1 MKNMLVNGIVACL
14 LVAVPAS
21 AISPDTSP
29 NALPAQAEEPQMRAY
44 RLLSEGE
51 ALEKEGKLQE
61 ALLKYEEALQIFQ
74 AAGNSQREALCLN
87 SIGGIKAQLSDIEG
101 ARRAWEA
108 GYKIWREK
116 DNMPMA
122 GLMLS
127 RIGTSYEKQGNSS
140 QAISYY
146 QQSIEMV
153 ESIINDKVKIAQ
165 IQSILTKIQDI
176 SSPRL
181 INLLW
186 EAKRYPEAFNYV
198 ERAKARAFLDQ
209 LNHGPIN
216 FLPGND
222 ASFLARE
229 RALKE
234 EIERLRQSLGSKPDN
249 QEVKDK
255 LKEYEY
261 LWADLQYFSRE
272 IASVERVDVAE
283 LSEIQNL
290 LDADTTLVEYFVT
303 GTRTLAFII
312 TRNRLEAVALNVTQ
326 KDLEDKIRV
335 FARDT
340 SSTVENLQE
349 LHKDL
354 IAPLKNHLTTR
365 TIGIVPHGQLHYLPF
380 AALTED
386 GKRYLIDDHPLFTLP
401 NASVLRFLPQKRKP
415 KTGTV
420 LALANSIAPGFSIVE
435 SLDEQ
440 VEKIAGMYSTKPLIG
455 KDATESALRSKAGQA
470 EILHIAAHGQYN
482 KDTPLFSTIYL
493 RQDTKNDG
501 RLEVHEIYGL
511 DLRKVTNL
519 VVLSACELQEGKLGA
534 GDEVMAMNRAF
545 MFAGTP
551 SVIASLWGVGEKA
564 TTDLMV
570 GFYTH
575 LKKGMS
581 KAEALQQA
589 QIEVRQSPKYRH
601 SYDWAAFV
609 LTGDWKN

>member
-1 MKNMLVNGIVACL
+1 MFVNAIVACL
-14 LVAVPAS
+14 LVAVPAP
-21 AISPDTSP
+21 AISPDTAP
-29 NALPAQAEEPQMRAY
+29 NALQTQAEEPQMRAY
-44 RLLSEGE
+44 RLKGEGE

-61 ALLKYEEALQIFQ
+61 ALLKYEEAFQIFH
-74 AAGNSQREALCLN
+74 AAGNYQQEAICLN
-87 SIGGIKAQLSDIEG
+87 NIGDIKAQLSDIEG

-116 DNMPMA
+116 ENRPLA

-140 QAISYY
+140 QAISSY
-146 QQSIEMV
+146 QQSIEIV
-153 ESIINDKVKIAQ
+153 ESIINEKVKTPE
-165 IQSILTKIQDI
+165 IQQILTKIQDI

-234 EIERLRQSLGSKPDN
+234 EIERLRQRLGSEPDS

-255 LKEYEY
+255 LKEYED
-261 LWADLQYFSRE
+261 LWAELQYFSRE
-272 IASVERVDVAE
+272 IASVDRVDVAE
-283 LSEIQNL
+283 LSEIQKL

-312 TRNRLEAVALNVTQ
+312 TRNRLEAVALNVPQ

-335 FARDT
+335 FRRH
-340 SSTVENLQE
+340 SLSTVKNLQE

-401 NASVLRFLPQKRKP
+401 NASVLRFLSQKRKP

-420 LALANSIAPGFSIVE
+420 LALANPKAPVSSHVE

-470 EILHIAAHGQYN
+470 EILHIAAHGEY
-482 KDTPLFSTIYL
+482 KEDTPLFSTIYL
-493 RQDTKNDG
+493 RQDTANDG

-519 VVLSACELQEGKLGA
+519 VVLSACELQEGKSGA

-570 GFYTH
+570 RFYTH
-575 LKKGMS
+575 LKKGMG

-601 SYDWAAFV
+601 PDDWAAFV

>member
-1 MKNMLVNGIVACL
+1 MLVNGIVACL
-14 LVAVPAS
+14 LVAVPAP

-29 NALPAQAEEPQMRAY
+29 NALQAQAEEPQMRAY
-44 RLLSEGE
+44 RLMSEGE
-51 ALEKEGKLQE
+51 ALEKEGKFQE
-61 ALLKYEEALQIFQ
+61 ALLKFEEALQIFQ
-74 AAGNSQREALCLN
+74 AAGNSQREAFCLN

-116 DNMPMA
+116 NNMPMA
-122 GLMLS
+122 GLMLT

-146 QQSIEMV
+146 QQSIEIV
-153 ESIINDKVKIAQ
+153 ESSINEKVKIPQ
-165 IQSILTKIQDI
+165 IQEILTKIQDI

-234 EIERLRQSLGSKPDN
+234 EIERLRLRLRLRKEPDS

-255 LKEYEY
+255 LKEYED
-261 LWADLQYFSRE
+261 LWAELQYFSRE

-283 LSEIQNL
+283 LSEIQKL

-312 TRNRLEAVALNVTQ
+312 TRNRLEAVALNVPQ
-326 KDLEDKIRV
+326 KDLENKIRV
-335 FARDT
+335 FGSNRL
-340 SSTVENLQE
+340 STVKNLQA

-420 LALANSIAPGFSIVE
+420 LALANRKARALPSAT
-435 SLDEQ
+435 SLEKQ
-440 VEKIAGMYSTKPLIG
+440 VEEIASMYSTKPLTG
-455 KDATESALRSKAGQA
+455 NDATESALRSKAGQA
-470 EILHIAAHGQYN
+470 EILHIAAHGEY
-482 KDTPLFSTIYL
+482 KPDTPLFSTIYL
-493 RQDTKNDG
+493 SEDTANDG
-501 RLEVHEIYGL
+501 QLEVHEIYGL

-519 VVLSACELQEGKLGA
+519 VVLSACQLQEGKLGA

-551 SVIASLWGVGEKA
+551 SVIASLWQVLDEP
-564 TTDLMV
+564 TTLLMV
-570 GFYTH
+570 RFYTH
-575 LKKGMS
+575 LKKGMG

-589 QIEVRQSPKYRH
+589 QIEVRQIPKYRH
-601 SYDWAAFV
+601 PDHWAAFV